1 MSKIL
6 NLNLKGGHKM
16 KKILSIIL
24 AVVMMMA
31 LFSACGKGESGKSAD
46 TTKEPQDSA
55 APAQPDDSGKPAD
68 GGTIKVGLLAP
79 LTGNVAQY
87 GIAVANG
94 VKLYTKE
101 INEKGGINGKKVELV
116 EYDEEGDAAKA
127 VLGYNSLV
135 DQGVVAIVGDVT
147 TGPTVAVVAESQ
159 KDKIPMITA
168 SATAASV
175 TYNAETGQVYEN
187 MFRSCFIDPFQGEKM
202 ASFAKEV
209 LEAKTA
215 AVLYNNGS
223 DYSVGVAKAF
233 MSKAE
238 EIGLEVIA
246 EESYADGA
254 MDFQGQLTN
263 IAAKNP
269 DVLFLPDYYNVIA
282 LIAQQAH
289 AAGVNAA
296 MLGVDGWDTVLDTVT
311 DPALVEGSYYCS
323 GYSTEDTRPEVQAFL
338 EAYKAEYGSEPN
350 MFAAQGYDAA
360 MILYAAIAKADA
372 DGKLDNETI
381 IANMRATDMDCV
393 TGHVTFDEYNNPQK
407 TAVII
412 NITGG
417 QAKYWGNY

>member
-1 MSKIL
+1 
-6 NLNLKGGHKM
+6 M